1 MKENLRIFAVLTLV
15 LSVNSQNNSA
25 SITATTTATPATH
38 SSHLHIEE
46 PQPQIS
52 SLERLQRNNGSRVA
66 YNEVDYESYK
76 NDTPEAVEI
85 KSENYPNPYPPRSH
99 NVWNITVENATGFEL
114 VLHFFD
120 IDPTT
125 DFLNIHLADADSEE
139 DDSGI
144 ILTGKLKSPLKL
156 RSPHSPHLQIEFST
170 NSPTGHTHGG
180 FLLTYSPFGEIP
192 APITKPPEETTFAP
206 EGVSSFSTLLTV
218 RERDQNNETWALFR
232 ELLCQATNNFT
243 MNHNMT
249 LEICHPENVT
259 FTSITK
265 CSSLW
270 PNNLECIELSFHIL
284 LAEGKEEDVTEDPL
298 NGFEFS
304 FPQELSAENLEAMWR
319 EFGEDIFKTNK
330 FPRYIQPQAN
340 GLILFWSGMVVAAI
354 IVFIL
359 FLILIS
365 RLQVLKSVVKWPA
378 VDEDNQNILKKSQDI
393 DITMFPSPH
402 QIVPT
407 LFPSSTSAYSPGSS
421 FLYGGDVYDNRP
433 RDALE
438 CFNETD
444 PSLLPGLRRNS
455 SFGIDAP
462 PTLSLDSNDDR
473 LHPRESYGKG
483 SGHDESVS

>member
-1 MKENLRIFAVLTLV
+1 M
-15 LSVNSQNNSA
+15 
-25 SITATTTATPATH
+25 
-38 SSHLHIEE
+38 
-46 PQPQIS
+46 
-52 SLERLQRNNGSRVA
+52 
-66 YNEVDYESYK
+66 
-76 NDTPEAVEI
+76 
-85 KSENYPNPYPPRSH
+85 
-99 NVWNITVENATGFEL
+99 
-114 VLHFFD
+114 
-120 IDPTT
+120 
-125 DFLNIHLADADSEE
+125 
-139 DDSGI
+139 
-144 ILTGKLKSPLKL
+144 KL

-192 APITKPPEETTFAP
+192 APVTKPPEETTFAP

-249 LEICHPENVT
+249 LETCHPENVT

-284 LAEGKEEDVTEDPL
+284 LAEGNVEDVTEDPL

-319 EFGEDIFKTNK
+319 EFGEDIFKANK

-455 SFGIDAP
+455 SFGLLISNFECILLNQTFFFCAQVS
-462 PTLSLDSNDDR
+462 TLLLLSPWIVMMIGKFFFFSYKIKSR
-473 LHPRESYGKG
+473 LRKAYFIYLKNI
-483 SGHDESVS
+483 SVSWTRKLIPFFQTAHMSKAWYKKAKSFPIQQK